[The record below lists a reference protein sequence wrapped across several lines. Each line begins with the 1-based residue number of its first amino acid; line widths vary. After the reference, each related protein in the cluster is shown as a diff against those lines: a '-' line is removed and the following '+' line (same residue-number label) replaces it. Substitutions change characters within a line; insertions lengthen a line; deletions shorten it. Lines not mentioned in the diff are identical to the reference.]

1 MVRRLW
7 STVPLM
13 HWLDRAAEL
22 SSARMPPMK
31 RPFNLGWGNL
41 DTVQWYLDNAR
52 MVPPIAEVDV
62 RVRPA
67 RRSGGVVVRDLE
79 FESPFEMLPP
89 SVRTVRARWLTTHPE
104 PERVVVLHAAWNDED
119 YRTRGRIARDL
130 LTRGIASVMPEHP
143 LYGDR
148 RRAKYL
154 ETPVPL
160 VSDFCLMGRGGVLEG
175 RSLAAHLHQAGYSV
189 GVSGYS
195 MGGNV
200 AGFVGTLVDFPVA
213 MSATAASYSAGPPF
227 MSGLLR
233 KTIAW
238 EALGGEVPE
247 VVDRISRVLHA
258 GSLLDH
264 TPPLHAVHAVLLA
277 GTRDGFVPTAATQAI
292 HHHWKGSRMHWVNAG
307 HASLLLTK
315 RDRIV
320 STIVESFDRLE
331 AAGGE

>member
-1 MVRRLW
+1 
-7 STVPLM
+7 
-13 HWLDRAAEL
+13 
-22 SSARMPPMK
+22 MPPRK
-31 RPFNLGWGNL
+31 RPFSLGWG
-41 DTVQWYLDNAR
+41 DVGIVEWYLANAR
-52 MVPPIAEVDV
+52 VVSPITPIDV

-67 RRSGGVVVRDLE
+67 RRSGSIVVRDLD
-79 FESPFEMLPP
+79 FESPFELLPRQ
-89 SVRTVRARWLTTHPE
+89 SRIVRARWLTTHPE
-104 PERVVVLHAAWNDED
+104 PNRVVILHAAWNDED

-130 LTRGIASVMPEHP
+130 LARGIASVMPEHP
-143 LYGDR
+143 LYGNR
-148 RRAKYL
+148 RRAKHL

-175 RSLAAHLHQAGYSV
+175 RSLADHLRRAGYTV

-195 MGGNV
+195 MGGNI

-213 MSATAASYSAGPPF
+213 VSATAVSYSAGPPF

-238 EALGGEVPE
+238 DALGGERPE
-247 VVDRISRVLHA
+247 VVERISAVLHA

-264 TPPLHAVHAVLLA
+264 TPPPHLAAAVLLA

-292 HHHWKGSRMHWVNAG
+292 HRHWKGSKMEWVNAG

-320 STIVESFDRLE
+320 QTVVESFERLE
-331 AAGGE
+331 RR

>member
-1 MVRRLW
+1 
-7 STVPLM
+7 
-13 HWLDRAAEL
+13 
-22 SSARMPPMK
+22 
-31 RPFNLGWGNL
+31 
-41 DTVQWYLDNAR
+41 VQWYLDNAR
-52 MVPPIAEVDV
+52 VVPPVADIEV
-62 RVRPA
+62 RIRPA
-67 RRSGGVVVRDLE
+67 RRSGSVVVKDVE
-79 FESPFEMLPP
+79 FESPFELLPP
-89 SVRTVRARWLTTHPE
+89 AARPVRARWLTTHPE
-104 PERVVVLHAAWNDED
+104 PERVVILHAAWNDED
-119 YRTRGRIARDL
+119 YRTRDRIARDL
-130 LTRGIASVMPEHP
+130 LPLGVASVMPEHP
-143 LYGDR
+143 LYGNR
-148 RRAKYL
+148 RRARHL

-175 RSLAAHLHQAGYSV
+175 RSLAAYLHGAGYRV

-195 MGGNV
+195 MGGNI

-238 EALGGEVPE
+238 DALGGERPD

-264 TPPLHAVHAVLLA
+264 TPPPHAAFAVLLA

-292 HHHWKGSRMHWVNAG
+292 HRHWKGSKMHWVNAG

-320 STIVESFDRLE
+320 ATVVESFERLDE
-331 AAGGE
+331 RR

>member
-1 MVRRLW
+1 
-7 STVPLM
+7 
-13 HWLDRAAEL
+13 
-22 SSARMPPMK
+22 MPPRK
-31 RPFNLGWGNL
+31 RPFSLGWGDL
-41 DTVQWYLDNAR
+41 GLVEWYLANAR
-52 MVPPIAEVDV
+52 VVPPIASIDV

-67 RRSGGVVVRDLE
+67 RRSGSVVVRDLE
-79 FESPFEMLPP
+79 FESPFDLLPKR
-89 SVRTVRARWLTTHPE
+89 SRLVRARWLTTHPE

-130 LTRGIASVMPEHP
+130 LARGIASVMPEHP
-143 LYGDR
+143 LYGNR
-148 RRAKYL
+148 RRAPYL

-175 RSLAAHLHQAGYSV
+175 RSLVRHLLDAGYAV

-195 MGGNV
+195 MGGNI
-200 AGFVGTLVDFPVA
+200 AGFVGTLVDVPVA
-213 MSATAASYSAGPPF
+213 VSATAVSYSAGPPF

-238 EALGGEVPE
+238 DALGGERPE
-247 VVDRISRVLHA
+247 VVDRISSVLHA

-264 TPPLHAVHAVLLA
+264 PPPAHLASAVLLA

-292 HHHWKGSRMHWVNAG
+292 HRHWKGSKMDWVNAG

-320 STIVESFDRLE
+320 QTVVESFERLE
-331 AAGGE
+331 HR